1 MTLTADTGTGA
12 GTDTA
17 GQEQAAAV
25 TAVAE
30 PLFEIVPLSGN
41 IGAEIRG
48 LDVRT
53 LDEREVAAVRA
64 AWLHYKVVF
73 FPGQHL
79 TPAEHLAFARRF
91 GEPTEG
97 HPVIPGLDGQP
108 EVFEIDYSKAREL
121 AAAYGRVGTVS
132 RGLDWHT
139 DVTFVKRPPLGS
151 ILRAVVV
158 PPAGGDTLF
167 SNQEAAFAA
176 LSPALQEF
184 LGTLTAVHNGEA
196 QFKGILDL
204 VGEGR
209 WEGETFVRLEPAT
222 HPVVRTHP
230 ETGKK
235 SLFVNPGFTS
245 HIAEL
250 DRAESDALLAF
261 LYQHSVRPEFT
272 VRYHWQEGTIGFWD
286 NRATQH
292 AVAGDFGDAHRVI
305 QRVTLRGDE
314 PR

>member
-1 MTLTADTGTGA
+1 MTITAE
-12 GTDTA
+12 TDVA
-17 GQEQAAAV
+17 AQASAAP
-25 TAVAE
+25 AVSNL
-30 PLFEIVPLSGN
+30 PFEVVPLSGN

-48 LDVRT
+48 VDVRALT
-53 LDEREVAAVRA
+53 EDEVAAVRA

-79 TPAEHLAFARRF
+79 TPEEHLAFARLF

-97 HPVIPGLDGQP
+97 HPVIPGLSDQP

-121 AAAYGRVGTVS
+121 AATYGNVGTYS
-132 RGLDWHT
+132 RGLHWHT

-167 SNQEAAFAA
+167 SNQAAAFAA
-176 LSPALQEF
+176 LSPALREF
-184 LGTLTAVHNGEA
+184 LGTLTAVHDGEA
-196 QFKGILDL
+196 QFRGVLDL

-209 WEGETFVRLEPAT
+209 WEGSTFTKLEPVE

-230 ETGKK
+230 ETGEKI
-235 SLFVNPGFTS
+235 LFVNPGFTS
-245 HIAEL
+245 HIKEL

-261 LYQHSVRPEFT
+261 LYQHSVLPEFT